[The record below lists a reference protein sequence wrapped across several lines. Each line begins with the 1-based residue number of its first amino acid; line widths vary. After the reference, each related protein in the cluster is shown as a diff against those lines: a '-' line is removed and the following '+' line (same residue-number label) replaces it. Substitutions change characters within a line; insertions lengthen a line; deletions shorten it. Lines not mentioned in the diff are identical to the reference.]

1 VAAFDRNFEYFVG
14 VKKSRGIF
22 NTNLYWDATR
32 KVLDKTGKVPV
43 SYQTDPAIVANV
55 AAIEARPPALEF
67 RPSTCRFIQN
77 RPRLRESYIQ
87 QAYIKLIER
96 ARREV
101 LIANAYFVPTPSL
114 AQALTD
120 AAHRC
125 VAVTLISN
133 SPETNDLPEISL
145 VGRGHYKDLL
155 AVNESPEVGAC
166 PNADAGLRI
175 WEWTGQAAG
184 ESSRGQGTMH
194 SKYAVIDRERALVG
208 SYNLDPRS
216 EKLNSETAVVFLE
229 PELAGQLR
237 TSFIENDLKY
247 SREVTREMA
256 AGFETPESVVTR
268 FRKSIGHLFEEH
280 L

>member
-1 VAAFDRNFEYFVG
+1 M
-14 VKKSRGIF
+14 
-22 NTNLYWDATR
+22 
-32 KVLDKTGKVPV
+32 
-43 SYQTDPAIVANV
+43 
-55 AAIEARPPALEF
+55 
-67 RPSTCRFIQN
+67 
-77 RPRLRESYIQ
+77 
-87 QAYIKLIER
+87 
-96 ARREV
+96 
-101 LIANAYFVPTPSL
+101 

-120 AAHRC
+120 AARRC

-155 AVNESPEVGAC
+155 AVNDSPEVGAC
-166 PNADAGLRI
+166 PNQDAGLRI

-184 ESSRGQGTMH
+184 EESRGQGTMH

-216 EKLNSETAVVFLE
+216 EKLNSETAVVFLQ
-229 PELAGQLR
+229 PELADQLR
-237 TSFIENDLKY
+237 TSFVENDLKY
-247 SREVTREMA
+247 SLEVTREMA
-256 AGFETPESVVTR
+256 AGFEAPESVVTR